1 MTDCEKEEALNLQKE
16 FEWVLH
22 QEVHTAL
29 DQIHQILVEC
39 ARRFPVALYGNDN
52 SPKQDKFVLSVPPD
66 QLKCVVTL
74 HGDSI
79 SHADITIK
87 VQRQQMTII
96 RTSIIS
102 ESPWKLQQI
111 QDAANHLQQA
121 IYHIDDVGKNY
132 KFKSSDEVLHILG
145 NILGSLQRG
154 RTSLIVPRKRAMDDL
169 IKSRNMKSLS
179 PNLPEDI
186 AISFYLQSHKLI
198 VALYQLSNN
207 HGNVKFDSSHAECSV
222 PWLNE
227 VLVLFTVGLQLC
239 QQLKDKICVFS
250 QYKDF
255 TVGSR
260 PSSPV
265 LS

>member
-1 MTDCEKEEALNLQKE
+1 MNTDCEKEEALNLQRE

-22 QEVHTAL
+22 KEVHTAL
-29 DQIHQILVEC
+29 EQIHQSLVEC
-39 ARRFPVALYGNDN
+39 ARRFPVQLYGNDN
-52 SPKQDKFVLSVPPD
+52 SMKEDKFVLSVPPD
-66 QLKCVVTL
+66 QLKCFITL
-74 HGDSI
+74 TGDSI
-79 SHADITIK
+79 THADIDFK
-87 VQRQQMTII
+87 MQRQPTTMHKTTIV
-96 RTSIIS
+96 SDN
-102 ESPWKLQQI
+102 PWKLQQI

-154 RTSLIVPRKRAMDDL
+154 RTSLIVPRKRTMEDL
-169 IKSRNMKSLS
+169 IKSRNMKTLS
-179 PNLPEDI
+179 PNLPEDVV
-186 AISFYLQSHKLI
+186 ISFYLQSHKLI

-207 HGNVKFDSSHAECSV
+207 HGIMKIDSSLAECSV

-227 VLVLFTVGLQLC
+227 VLVFFTVGLQLC

-255 TVGSR
+255 TVRSR
-260 PSSPV
+260 PSSPKP
-265 LS
+265 

>member
-1 MTDCEKEEALNLQKE
+1 MNDFEKEEALNLQKE

-22 QEVHTAL
+22 KEVHAAL
-29 DQIHQILVEC
+29 QQIHQVLVEC
-39 ARRFPVALYGNDN
+39 AQRFPVQLYGKDN
-52 SPKQDKFVLSVPPD
+52 SNKQDRFTFNVAPD
-66 QLKCVVTL
+66 LLKCSAVLT
-74 HGDSI
+74 GDSI
-79 SHADITIK
+79 THAEIHIK
-87 VQRQQMTII
+87 ALRLGQVVKA
-96 RTSIIS
+96 SIQG
-102 ESPWKLQQI
+102 EHPWKLQQV

-154 RTSLIVPRKRAMDDL
+154 RTSLIVPRKKTIDDL
-169 IKSRNMKSLS
+169 IKSRNMKSLA
-179 PNLPEDI
+179 PNLPEDL
-186 AISFYLQSHKLI
+186 AISFYIQSHKLI
-198 VALYQLSNN
+198 LASYQIYSVQ
-207 HGNVKFDSSHAECSV
+207 GVMKYDCSHAECTVS
-222 PWLNE
+222 WLNE

-260 PSSPV
+260 PNSPIPA
-265 LS
+265 